1 MKRRNVWVAEE
12 RKKRDEEEAKAEL
25 KRKVARKGKSVEDV
39 AAADTA
45 HIVEGDHYDFLGS
58 ALGAVLQPGDAAVP
72 VLKAKPGKRTL
83 STGSGSASALSEVK
97 KGRKQQS
104 PAPSPS
110 PSPSPPGQRKG
121 GGKGKGSETGM
132 RPSEIRAKRVR
143 EEQKLMS
150 AMQKCQH
157 VLENMTEQT
166 ISIDKM
172 NSKAMSSD
180 LTKLRTAIGSQYLDL
195 CKDESAEQLQVGL
208 TKHSEAP
215 LFFMLHFTSRCL
227 SFVFRPSASEFIYVW
242 SNVIICCVVSAR

>member
-72 VLKAKPGKRTL
+72 PLKEKPGKRKVS

-104 PAPSPS
+104 PAPS

-215 LFFMLHFTSRCL
+215 LFLCCTSL
-227 SFVFRPSASEFIYVW
+227 AAVFPLCFAHPLPSSYM
-242 SNVIICCVVSAR
+242 SG

>member
-1 MKRRNVWVAEE
+1 
-12 RKKRDEEEAKAEL
+12 
-25 KRKVARKGKSVEDV
+25 
-39 AAADTA
+39 
-45 HIVEGDHYDFLGS
+45 
-58 ALGAVLQPGDAAVP
+58 
-72 VLKAKPGKRTL
+72 
-83 STGSGSASALSEVK
+83 
-97 KGRKQQS
+97 
-104 PAPSPS
+104 
-110 PSPSPPGQRKG
+110 
-121 GGKGKGSETGM
+121 M

-215 LFFMLHFTSRCL
+215 LLFMLHFTSRCL

-242 SNVIICCVVSAR
+242 SNVIICCFVSAR